1 MKFLE
6 ILEKIFSPSPK
17 KGRTFIIGAKRVT
30 TKAAGELFPSLVLK
44 KSGGIFSSDKDDIL
58 LGNHPRE
65 VARQLIKQGF
75 RLGNSSVCHPI
86 WGWITSVEGDRF
98 DYHHSFKRAQIAD
111 PEYGFR
117 HGEVSDLMGN
127 VENAMYL
134 DLDQPDL
141 FEQPSKRKD
150 PKSSDD
156 KNENSKY
163 LTI

>member
-1 MKFLE
+1 MNF
-6 ILEKIFSPSPK
+6 LEKIFSPSPK
-17 KGRTFIIGAKRVT
+17 KGRTFIIGAKKIT

-44 KSGGIFSSDKDDIL
+44 KSWGIFSSDKDDIL

-111 PEYGFR
+111 PGIQRTERREQG
-117 HGEVSDLMGN
+117 
-127 VENAMYL
+127 
-134 DLDQPDL
+134 PDRWQACASWAWNGSRGAL
-141 FEQPSKRKD
+141 KK
-150 PKSSDD
+150 
-156 KNENSKY
+156 
-163 LTI
+163 